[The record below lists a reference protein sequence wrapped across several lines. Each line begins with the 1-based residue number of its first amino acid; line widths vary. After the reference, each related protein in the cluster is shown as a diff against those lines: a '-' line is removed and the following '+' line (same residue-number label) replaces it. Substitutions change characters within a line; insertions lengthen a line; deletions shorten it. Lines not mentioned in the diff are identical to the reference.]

1 MENPTA
7 YYLQAALTF
16 HQQSTYGNYP
26 EPRPADLWGDTATV
40 NKEQSLAA
48 PASGRPVDAE
58 HLDRIWRARRSRRT
72 RSTRLIRKTLVEALT
87 SAMAPSSAGLRPYPS
102 AGGCYSASAYC
113 YVSDVQGLEPGA
125 YRFDPSE
132 GSLLPILLADRESQV
147 SPDAPELLRTTV
159 LRADTVQ
166 AVLFLVADM
175 HGIGARYGER
185 GYRYALI
192 EAGHLAQNLALAF

>member
-125 YRFDPSE
+125 YRFDRLRGPCYLFSWQTASPSLARRSGAPADDRTTRGHCA
-132 GSLLPILLADRESQV
+132 GSLVPRSGHARNRRALRGTRLPVRADRSW
-147 SPDAPELLRTTV
+147 APGSEP
-159 LRADTVQ
+159 
-166 AVLFLVADM
+166 
-175 HGIGARYGER
+175 GAG
-185 GYRYALI
+185 
-192 EAGHLAQNLALAF
+192 F